1 MAYRMDYSAATPAG
15 LKALGGVCRRCE
27 RRRFLQIISAVSA
40 TGLAAVLTGCGTG
53 TAATRPARF
62 RQGGGNR
69 GGEKS
74 GGGGGPGAAGS
85 R

>member
-1 MAYRMDYSAATPAG
+1 MAQCMNYSAATPAG
-15 LKALGGVCRRCE
+15 VRARGGVHA
-27 RRRFLQIISAVSA
+27 RRRFLQIISAVSV
-40 TGLAAVLTGCGTG
+40 TGLAAVLAGCGTD
-53 TAATRPARF
+53 TAATRPPRL